1 MGIFD
6 DIDNEVLG
14 TSYNNANL
22 NNNNDLFA
30 DLDLE
35 VEAEQ
40 QRLANRGIIPMAKRT
55 GNILKQ
61 VPGNL
66 WEAGKQF
73 VKDTY
78 EGGKQELELAKQ
90 GGYNPIEA
98 VGAVGYGTLQGG
110 ANLVEGAWNLPGD
123 IRNLYEGQ
131 ELTKPTHPLTQG
143 LPNLINKTQL
153 GQNLSDYQAY
163 LQGKYPLATTLS
175 QELGEEIPG
184 AILGAGIASKLG
196 KIGNTGKKA
205 TSLKDIGYK
214 ELAGGSAVGGLGEGL
229 LIDPSSDGTYQT
241 PEERWLNRFTNAG
254 TGAVIAPAL
263 NIGTKATLDTID
275 AVYPYVQ
282 QGADYAK
289 EVTGEIIRNGGNG
302 AKFVADEIVNRLNP
316 NNYEQT
322 IEMVPQEMGVGLS
335 QRTEYVPQVKRVYK
349 NPNLQPNTELNVTGE
364 IITPQTQV
372 NQPLL
377 TDTPLLP
384 DNGTGFVLGETG
396 DLIQQLA
403 PNVYKKQQAKA
414 NSKPIMALSDKLSTN
429 TAQVEKVARTA
440 PKAIENKQK
449 TVEEQISSLET
460 KIKRVGKDTVLG
472 KKYQKQ
478 IEELRNNTTVQQKQ
492 NVTNVEPELQ
502 TKSGTYTMKNG
513 ISKNFEY
520 VEEVPQGYKVLDG
533 ATTAPLGYTWYT
545 NGKSLINGRKNIL
558 VKDKEIEKN
567 NTREIIEKNLEKAK
581 NTFEMV
587 KKQGGDTTVAEN
599 VVKRAEK
606 NLEEYNKLE
615 NKEKESETQE
625 EKKTKKTYSNFT
637 NKTGMSMYDDVIT
650 DPHYAK
656 VKQRYPKIV
665 KMSPDEYLKL
675 CNEGFNNNYIKNNA
689 PESVKDFETFIK
701 GKTDKQLDRLREAFS
716 QNKPMDIPMIAYETR
731 EDGSIQMSSQEGI
744 HRAIV
749 AKEQGISE
757 IPVAIYSTARYD
769 EDVSDDVL
777 LDNLDKLTSKYI
789 KPVENIPSKTR
800 EVAKSKRTSEDVIKE
815 SRKYQDEV
823 FEKFK
828 KGTLTE
834 KEKLEYIK
842 KSKEF
847 ENERKSLWTK
857 ENNEQYKKIQKTK
870 SNETQEP
877 KKETDNKIDDVGEF
891 LQGNL
896 KANKALSW
904 KDLENMNDLLLQKNV
919 TKSKAYSKPTIEEL
933 KEQGISSVGAGI
945 VLNVYNKINNKPASG
960 YTKKDD
966 YKAFIDSINRVM
978 KETIDYAKNIDEKAF
993 LENIKNYSSTEY
1005 KALFNKV
1012 FPDKENKKPYNIFRG
1027 YPEYNREAIILG
1039 GRKFTN
1045 SLYFDSTTISDIVKI
1060 LENAK
1065 KSENNTDEKANTK
1078 KEKWEKDFVIIEPD
1092 RWHNYYQVELKKSKK
1107 RLGNKF
1113 DTKEEATAFAQRLY
1127 ETIQE
1132 TKQQKKNFER
1142 DYVERREN
1150 NKNITPEEL
1159 KETFGFRGVNFGN
1172 WVNQKERQD
1181 FINYTYD
1188 SLFDLAELLN
1198 LPPKALSLEGQ
1209 LGIAFGAQGR
1219 GGKGAGAGHYI
1230 PAYKEINLTKE
1241 NGAGTLAHEWFH
1253 ALDNYFGDK
1262 SANKEYSGF
1271 FSLELS
1277 GQSAKGELREELYN
1291 ALKDVYKA
1299 IKETPFTAEDVA
1311 KNIESLTKRV
1321 NYNIKRYAD
1330 YIKVDY
1336 KRAKNAEELNKIID
1350 DLVENAEKYKTYS
1363 FEEMQE
1369 IENKFFSL
1377 LPENRDTI
1385 TNRGKFSWLTSELRK
1400 LARVEE
1406 LAQTGAK
1413 KSEFL
1418 VNAERLNVNSP
1429 EMGAGYWSKTHEMGA
1444 RAFTTYLLDRM
1455 EKQSIKNLFLSRNQ
1469 DGEVSLDLD
1478 KLARKLGG
1486 EEVEGEIYIPWN
1498 PTNTEEKV
1506 RIFKAFDKLFDTI
1519 QTRETDKGIELYSI
1533 EIPEAWRTN
1542 NNTNGTDDLDLD
1554 SINELISNG
1563 TSIRE
1568 LEEYLPD
1575 NVNYFAQNFSD
1586 YRVIDMSDKWGYSKK
1601 GSHDSRRKIIKLN
1614 LKAIGNNPYKFIQT
1628 FTHEVEHANQTEYY
1642 YRLLKKID
1650 NGLKLTEKELQ
1661 YIKDF
1666 RNSDRRNKIIQRF
1679 FNLNSTQKTMKNF
1692 FDSTKGMNA
1701 IEADS
1706 YLYNM
1711 KNEKEK
1717 KIVLKFKKYY
1727 NAYINLFK
1735 EIPAREVG
1743 ENYAKGF
1750 KNETREIKR
1759 PERNGNSFG
1768 WNAKWNSRTNNR
1780 LGIRGRERTT
1790 EEYSIEE
1797 NIPDDIDEILP
1808 KVKKPSDK
1816 VIQKIIT
1823 PISTRLESISPRIKH
1838 AVRKFELDSALTENK
1853 YAETVKPF
1861 IENLSKMPEADY
1873 AKYDL
1878 ALKNGNVE
1886 VINSLN
1892 SKYNLSNEY
1901 SKIRTLLEEIREKAL
1916 NVGFNVGYVQDY
1928 FPRKVIN
1935 SAEYLEY
1942 LSKNSSFIK
1951 EKLKE
1956 LDPKG
1961 TMSNEDK
1968 ITKINSIL
1976 KGYNGGITA
1985 SSSFSKARKVAE
1997 ITKETN
2003 KFYKDSK
2010 NALVDYI
2017 SSMNNAIMVRE
2028 FFGGENAEVKELR
2041 TSLRRKRGTL
2051 KDIQDRTPEEAK
2063 SKEIGKAQ
2071 NRLAS
2076 LNVQL
2081 EALQK
2086 KKDKTDEEVSRLE
2099 ELEDKQTS
2107 AKRYVGKLYRET
2119 AEQTKARLIED
2130 KKAEI
2135 KEIEEELENTASE
2148 KNLES
2153 SVGAYVKGLIDVG
2166 LISPSQEVEVR
2177 QILEARFNQR
2187 GTHGLVQDVK
2197 NIGYIFTM
2205 GNPFSTITQIGDF
2218 AFTLYK
2224 NGAFN
2229 TMLGIQKAISSNKIS
2244 REDLGIN
2251 KIAQEFESD
2260 SKTSKLV
2267 DKVFKIV
2274 GLNKIDS
2281 LGKESFI
2288 NASFNRLQNEAK
2300 QAINNPNSKEATKFY
2315 NYLNEI
2321 FGKETFEVMQ
2331 DLNNGEVTDNVK
2343 YLLFSEISDFQ
2354 PISLAEMP
2362 EAYLRSGN
2370 GRIFYMLKTYSI
2382 KLLDVY
2388 RNEVFKQFKKNP
2400 KEGLENLIRLT
2411 FLVSML
2417 GVGAD
2422 TLKDFLMGREI
2433 NLEETFIDNILKIA
2447 MFSKYQ
2453 VDKSKREGIGRVIMS
2468 SIIPPSNVIDDLQK
2482 DITDE
2487 KFRTGEK
2494 GLNELRSIKNIP
2506 VLGKAVYWW
2515 FGGGLKT
2522 KEKEL
2527 TKIYKDK
2534 YIKALQ
2540 KKDHKEILKI
2550 SKELNKKNIS
2560 PQKRKEIYSKARKEY
2575 KKDRK

>member
-22 NNNNDLFA
+22 NNNDLFA

-61 VPGNL
+61 VPSNL
-66 WEAGKQF
+66 LKAGKQF

-78 EGGKQELELAKQ
+78 EGGKQEVELAKQ

-98 VGAVGYGTLQGG
+98 IGAVGYGALQGG

-254 TGAVIAPAL
+254 TGFVVAPAL
-263 NIGTKATLDTID
+263 NIGTKATLDAID
-275 AVYPYVQ
+275 AVSPYVQ

-377 TDTPLLP
+377 TNTPLLT
-384 DNGTGFVLGETG
+384 DNGTGFVMGKSG
-396 DLIQQLA
+396 DLVQQLA

-414 NSKPIMALSDKLSTN
+414 NSKPTMALSDKLSTN

-558 VKDKEIEKN
+558 VKDKDFKE
-567 NTREIIEKNLEKAK
+567 
-581 NTFEMV
+581 
-587 KKQGGDTTVAEN
+587 D
-599 VVKRAEK
+599 
-606 NLEEYNKLE
+606 
-615 NKEKESETQE
+615 NKEKKLETQE
-625 EKKTKKTYSNFT
+625 EFKKRILATPLNKYTPTTYTIDWGKQKQQGKRIGGKMVVGSMGDISIQGKKEYKDILGNLEEQE
-637 NKTGMSMYDDVIT
+637 K
-650 DPHYAK
+650 AK
-656 VKQRYPKIV
+656 VK
-665 KMSPDEYLKL
+665 EY
-675 CNEGFNNNYIKNNA
+675 IA
-689 PESVKDFETFIK
+689 DDFEK
-701 GKTDKQLDRLREAFS
+701 LAYVKAREAGYSVDDSIEFAITINDKENALYS
-716 QNKPMDIPMIAYETR
+716 KLNKKNVKT
-731 EDGSIQMSSQEGI
+731 QEE
-744 HRAIV
+744 
-749 AKEQGISE
+749 KQ
-757 IPVAIYSTARYD
+757 
-769 EDVSDDVL
+769 
-777 LDNLDKLTSKYI
+777 SK
-789 KPVENIPSKTR
+789 KTQ
-800 EVAKSKRTSEDVIKE
+800 EVAKATE
-815 SRKYQDEV
+815 
-823 FEKFK
+823 
-828 KGTLTE
+828 E
-834 KEKLEYIK
+834 KEAK
-842 KSKEF
+842 
-847 ENERKSLWTK
+847 TK
-857 ENNEQYKKIQKTK
+857 E
-870 SNETQEP
+870 P
-877 KKETDNKIDDVGEF
+877 KANKQQKETDNKIDDVGEF

-896 KANKALSW
+896 KANKTLSW
-904 KDLENMNDLLLQKNV
+904 KDLEGMNDLLLQKNV
-919 TKSKAYSKPTIEEL
+919 TKSKAYPKPTIEEL

-993 LENIKNYSSTEY
+993 LENIKNDSSTEY

-1045 SLYFDSTTISDIVKI
+1045 SLYFDITTISDIVKI

-1092 RWHNYYQVELKKSKK
+1092 RWHDYYQVELKKSKK

-1113 DTKEEATAFAQRLY
+1113 NTKEEATAFAQRLY

-1400 LARVEE
+1400 LGRVEE

-1418 VNAERLNVNSP
+1418 VNAERLNTNSP
-1429 EMGAGYWSKTHEMGA
+1429 EMGVGYWSKTHEMGA

-1486 EEVEGEIYIPWN
+1486 EEVEGEIFIPWN
-1498 PTNTEEKV
+1498 PTNPEEKA
-1506 RIFKAFDKLFDTI
+1506 RIFKAFDKLFETI
-1519 QTRETDKGIELYSI
+1519 KTRETDKGIELYSI

-1542 NNTNGTDDLDLD
+1542 NNTTGTDDLDLD

-1861 IENLSKMPEADY
+1861 IENLSKMPESDY

-2003 KFYKDSK
+2003 QFYKDSK

-2051 KDIQDRTPEEAK
+2051 KDIKDRTPEEAK

-2119 AEQTKARLIED
+2119 AEETKARLIED

-2148 KNLES
+2148 KNLEN

-2224 NGAFN
+2224 NGVFN
-2229 TMLGIQKAISSNKIS
+2229 TMLGIQKALSSNKIS
-2244 REDLGIN
+2244 REELGIN

-2300 QAINNPNSKEATKFY
+2300 QAINNPQSKEATKFY
-2315 NYLNEI
+2315 NYLNSV
-2321 FGKETFEVMQ
+2321 FGKETYGVMQ